1 MALKETVGVL
11 EAVMPLGVA
20 LVLEEREAEG
30 DSRALEEGEALR
42 LGEGE
47 LLGQAEGL
55 PEGEGGAVAL
65 ADRLLQPTE
74 DTLWLGICGALGPPT
89 AVCECVALTVREEVL
104 LREALPQPD
113 EVALRLGVVE
123 PLAQPE
129 ALTVGAGL
137 RDCDTEP
144 LLQ

>member
-1 MALKETVGVL
+1 
-11 EAVMPLGVA
+11 
-20 LVLEEREAEG
+20 
-30 DSRALEEGEALR
+30 
-42 LGEGE
+42 
-47 LLGQAEGL
+47 
-55 PEGEGGAVAL
+55 
-65 ADRLLQPTE
+65 
-74 DTLWLGICGALGPPT
+74 
-89 AVCECVALTVREEVL
+89 VALTVREAVL

-129 ALTVGAGL
+129 ALSVCAGL